1 MAPPPNSD
9 DTPGLVA
16 RDRQGDNAQPLT
28 VTEIS
33 QLLKRTVEDRFGFVR
48 LRGELSG
55 VKRAASGHLYCC
67 LKDEGAVIDG
77 VMWKGGAQRLGFVA
91 EDGLEVI
98 ATGKLTTYPGRSKYQ
113 IVIDRLELAGE
124 GALLALLEKTR
135 ARLAA
140 EGLFDARRKR
150 ALPFLPRVIGV
161 VTSPTGA
168 VIRDILH
175 RLADRFPSHVLVWPV
190 LVQGQGAAE
199 QVAAAVRG
207 FSALA
212 PGGAVPRPDLVIVAR
227 GGGSI
232 EDLWAFNEE
241 VVVRAIADCTIPVIS
256 AVGHETDTTLA
267 DHAADR
273 RAPTPT
279 AAAEMAVPV
288 RADLA
293 FTLSDL
299 GARQRRAVW
308 RPLELGRERL
318 EARTRLLPRPENLL
332 QPQAQRLDDLAE
344 RLRRG
349 LVTRAGQGREAL
361 AGTAARLSPS
371 LLARGHAE
379 AARRLERAGLT
390 PTLVQRPLAAAA
402 ERLARAGLT
411 PKLVERPIG
420 LASERLARTR
430 LTPALVER
438 PLAQAQARLDALVR
452 LAGQLHPKKPLE
464 RGFALIL
471 NAENRPVTSRAAAAG
486 QARLTAEFADGR
498 LDLAPVGAVPTP
510 RAPAPRTPKPPSPG
524 QDDLFG

>member
-1 MAPPPNSD
+1 MAPPPTSD
-9 DTPGLVA
+9 DDAGLVA
-16 RDRQGDNAQPLT
+16 RARQGDNAQPLT
-28 VTEIS
+28 VSEIS

-67 LKDEGAVIDG
+67 LKDEGAVLDG
-77 VMWKGGAQRLGFVA
+77 VMWKGGAQRLAFRP

-113 IVIDRLELAGE
+113 IVIESLELAGE

-140 EGLFDARRKR
+140 EGLFAPERKR
-150 ALPFLPRVIGV
+150 RLPFLPQVIGV

-175 RLADRFPSHVLVWPV
+175 RLADRFPSHVIVWPV

-207 FSALA
+207 FSGLA
-212 PGGAVPRPDLVIVAR
+212 PGGPVPRPDVVIVAR

-232 EDLWAFNEE
+232 EDLWSFNEE
-241 VVVRAIADCTIPVIS
+241 VVVRAIAECSIPVIS

-267 DHAADR
+267 DYAADR

-299 GARQRRAVW
+299 ATRQRRAVW

-318 EARTRLLPRPENLL
+318 DARARMLPRPENLL
-332 QPQAQRLDDLAE
+332 APQAQKLDDLSE
-344 RLRRG
+344 RLRRALG
-349 LVTRAGQGREAL
+349 DRSARGRERL
-361 AGTAARLSPS
+361 AGVAARLSPS
-371 LLARGHAE
+371 LLSRSAAE
-379 AARRLERAGLT
+379 AQRRLDRARLS
-390 PTLVQRPLAAAA
+390 PALVQRPLRHGQD
-402 ERLARAGLT
+402 RLAA
-411 PKLVERPIG
+411 
-420 LASERLARTR
+420 LAR
-430 LTPALVER
+430 LMS
-438 PLAQAQARLDALVR
+438 
-452 LAGQLHPKKPLE
+452 QLHPEKPLE
-464 RGFALIL
+464 RGYAIVRDGAGKALTTR
-471 NAENRPVTSRAAAAG
+471 AEAVRE
-486 QARLTAEFADGR
+486 ARLSLQFRDGS
-498 LDLAPVGAVPTP
+498 LETVPSGSTP
-510 RAPAPRTPKPPSPG
+510 PAPAPPPPAPRRRTPAASPT

>member
-9 DTPGLVA
+9 DDAGLVA
-16 RDRQGDNAQPLT
+16 RERQGDNARPLT
-28 VTEIS
+28 ISEIS
-33 QLLKRTVEDRFGFVR
+33 ALLKRTVEDRFGFVR

-55 VKRAASGHLYCC
+55 VKRAASGHFYCA

-77 VMWKGGAQRLGFVA
+77 VMWKGNAARLNFRA

-113 IVIDRLELAGE
+113 IVIDSLELAGE

-140 EGLFDARRKR
+140 EGLFDERRKR

-207 FSALA
+207 FCALQ
-212 PGGAVPRPDLVIVAR
+212 PGGPVPRPDVVIVAR

-232 EDLWAFNEE
+232 EDLWSFNEE
-241 VVVRAIADCTIPVIS
+241 AVVRAIADCTIPVIS

-267 DHAADR
+267 DYAADR

-293 FTLSDL
+293 FTLADL
-299 GARQRRAVW
+299 AKRQRRAVY
-308 RPLELGRERL
+308 RPVELGRERL
-318 EARTRLLPRPENLL
+318 AARVRLLPRPENLL
-332 QPQAQRLDDLAE
+332 APQAQRLDDLSE
-344 RLRRG
+344 RLRRALG
-349 LVTRAGQGREAL
+349 DRSARGRERL
-361 AGTAARLSPS
+361 AGAAARLTPS
-371 LLARGHAE
+371 LLSRTAAE
-379 AARRLERAGLT
+379 AQRRLAG
-390 PTLVQRPLAAAA
+390 A
-402 ERLARAGLT
+402 RLA
-411 PKLVERPIG
+411 
-420 LASERLARTR
+420 
-430 LTPALVER
+430 PALVER
-438 PLAQAQARLDALVR
+438 PLREGAHR
-452 LAGQLHPKKPLE
+452 LASLSRVMSQLHPERPLE
-464 RGFALIL
+464 RGYAIIRDAGGRALTTR
-471 NAENRPVTSRAAAAG
+471 AEAAG
-486 QARLTAEFADGR
+486 EARLLLQWRDGTLTA
-498 LDLAPVGAVPTP
+498 APEGAAPLP
-510 RAPAPRTPKPPSPG
+510 PAPMPARKPAKSSPPPA
-524 QDDLFG
+524 QDDLFA

>member
-1 MAPPPNSD
+1 M
-9 DTPGLVA
+9 TP
-16 RDRQGDNAQPLT
+16 GDNAQPLT
-28 VTEIS
+28 VSEIS
-33 QLLKRTVEDRFGFVR
+33 ALLKRTVEDRFGFVR

-55 VKRAASGHLYCC
+55 VKRAASGHFYCA

-77 VMWKGGAQRLGFVA
+77 VMWKGSAARLNFRA

-113 IVIDRLELAGE
+113 IVIDSLELAGE

-140 EGLFDARRKR
+140 EGLFAPERKR
-150 ALPFLPRVIGV
+150 RLPFLPRVIGV

-175 RLADRFPSHVLVWPV
+175 RLADRFPSHVVVWPV

-207 FSALA
+207 FSGLA
-212 PGGAVPRPDLVIVAR
+212 PGGPIPRPDVVIVAR

-232 EDLWAFNEE
+232 EDLWSFNEE
-241 VVVRAIADCTIPVIS
+241 VVVRAIADCAIPVIS

-293 FTLSDL
+293 FTLTDL
-299 GARQRRAVW
+299 AARQRRAVH
-308 RPLELGRERL
+308 RGHELARERL
-318 EARTRLLPRPENLL
+318 AARARLLPRPENLL
-332 QPQAQRLDDLAE
+332 QPQTQRLDDLSE
-344 RLRRG
+344 RLRRALG
-349 LVTRAGQGREAL
+349 DRSAKGRERL
-361 AGTAARLSPS
+361 AGVAARLSPS
-371 LLARGHAE
+371 LLARSAAE
-379 AARRLERAGLT
+379 AQRRLDRA
-390 PTLVQRPLAAAA
+390 
-402 ERLARAGLT
+402 RLA
-411 PKLVERPIG
+411 
-420 LASERLARTR
+420 
-430 LTPALVER
+430 PALVER
-438 PLAQAQARLDALVR
+438 PLREGTQR
-452 LAGQLHPKKPLE
+452 LASLARVMSQLHPERPLE
-464 RGFALIL
+464 RGYAIIRDASGKALTTR
-471 NAENRPVTSRAAAAG
+471 AEAAG
-486 QARLTAEFADGR
+486 EARLQLQFRDGT
-498 LDLAPVGAVPTP
+498 LAAIPEGAAPP
-510 RAPAPRTPKPPSPG
+510 SPPPSPPAPRRPAKPSPTPA

>member
-9 DTPGLVA
+9 NDAGLVA
-16 RDRQGDNAQPLT
+16 RERQGDNAQPLT
-28 VTEIS
+28 ISEIS
-33 QLLKRTVEDRFGFVR
+33 ALLKRTVEDRFGFVR

-55 VKRAASGHLYCC
+55 VKRAASGHFYCA

-77 VMWKGGAQRLGFVA
+77 VMWKGNAARLNFRA

-113 IVIDRLELAGE
+113 IVIDSLELAGE

-140 EGLFDARRKR
+140 EGLFDAGRKR
-150 ALPFLPRVIGV
+150 ALPFLPKVIGV

-207 FSALA
+207 FSAIQ
-212 PGGAVPRPDLVIVAR
+212 PGGPVPRPDVVIVAR

-232 EDLWAFNEE
+232 EDLWSFNEE
-241 VVVRAIADCTIPVIS
+241 VVVRAIAECSIPVIS

-267 DHAADR
+267 DFAADR

-299 GARQRRAVW
+299 GTRQRRAVY
-308 RPLELGRERL
+308 RPVELGRERL
-318 EARTRLLPRPENLL
+318 AARARLLPRPENLL
-332 QPQAQRLDDLAE
+332 APQTQRLDDLSE
-344 RLRRG
+344 RLRRALG
-349 LVTRAGQGREAL
+349 DRSAKGRERL
-361 AGTAARLSPS
+361 AGAAARLSPS
-371 LLARGHAE
+371 LLTRSASE
-379 AARRLERAGLT
+379 AQRRLERAR
-390 PTLVQRPLAAAA
+390 LV
-402 ERLARAGLT
+402 
-411 PKLVERPIG
+411 
-420 LASERLARTR
+420 
-430 LTPALVER
+430 PALVER
-438 PLAQAQARLDALVR
+438 PLRTGADR
-452 LAGQLHPKKPLE
+452 LAALTRVMSQLHPEKPLE
-464 RGFALIL
+464 RGYAIIRSAEGKALTTR
-471 NAENRPVTSRAAAAG
+471 AEAAG
-486 QARLTAEFADGR
+486 EALLTLQWRDGT
-498 LDLAPVGAVPTP
+498 LDAVPAGSPPPPARP
-510 RAPAPRTPKPPSPG
+510 RPASAPKRPG
-524 QDDLFG
+524 PQQDDLFG